1 MGNSRARGR
10 CSSVV
15 GVLVAAVCL
24 VTTAGVSAPLAG
36 AAARSGPGA
45 SGPAPVPTFPG
56 VKAQIVGLV
65 DMGSQAP
72 YSANEPF
79 PTVDTAEVA
88 PDATAFHGITVNIA
102 WSQLEPEPGKFVYT
116 DLTNSLNAVT
126 KYNKAHPKDQLVVKL
141 RVFGAYAAPQ
151 WAKTLD
157 GPAINTVSS
166 SGVAV
171 TDGQWWQPD
180 YEADWANLQ
189 DALAARYDTNQL
201 IHSVAVD
208 SCTSLTQEPFNMAAD
223 SSVLQQ
229 IQADGWTDQKQENCL
244 IGALSDY
251 SKWTHTSIDYAFNPF
266 KYVQPGK
273 DSFTSDT
280 AITNTVMA
288 DCADSHASGGPVCI
302 LSNHG
307 LDPAATEPS
316 KSTRCGPR
324 TRPRRPSTFRLTPPP
339 RAARP
344 SPSPSP
350 ITPSRWN
357 CGPRPAIPVTPPTP
371 RRRSTAGTRP
381 SSTVRAPTAERPTAG
396 AANRHPSRRLQR
408 RSAGDPGDKA
418 GRHTAKYVTAP
429 TMTASIST
437 GPLKVPVSR

>member
-316 KSTRCGPR
+316 KSDSDVYSEIDTLWSKNP
-324 TRPRRPSTFRLTPPP
+324 TTTPIDFQ
-339 RAARP
+339 AD
-344 SPSPSP
+344 
-350 ITPSRWN
+350 TPAEG
-357 CGPRPAIPVTPPTP
+357 CPAI
-371 RRRSTAGTRP
+371 
-381 SSTVRAPTAERPTAG
+381 TVAVAHHAQSVELWP
-396 AANRHPSRRLQR
+396 
-408 RSAGDPGDKA
+408 KA
-418 GRHTAKYVTAP
+418 GYPGYSAYSEATLDGWDTALVDG
-429 TMTASIST
+429 S
-437 GPLKVPVSR
+437 GPDC